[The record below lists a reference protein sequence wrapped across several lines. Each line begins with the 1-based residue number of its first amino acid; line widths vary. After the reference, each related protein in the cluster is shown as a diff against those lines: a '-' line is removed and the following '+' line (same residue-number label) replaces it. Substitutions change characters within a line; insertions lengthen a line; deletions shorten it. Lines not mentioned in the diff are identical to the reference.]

1 MWPLISNNQSL
12 LCFLWTTSFLQLAAK
27 FLRPRPARPA
37 GHGPHCEFNLDNLL
51 LVFRVCL
58 RIVHFKIR
66 SNNICPRTSH
76 TITEKY
82 REFKLKLKTD
92 QSTESFFFPHSRL
105 PLKMWV
111 FNLPRHNTVIK
122 RAVKQEHETFVQ
134 AEPLMT
140 VTLNFLAVCFSGLF

>member
-12 LCFLWTTSFLQLAAK
+12 LCFLWTTSFLQLATE

-51 LVFRVCL
+51 LVCRVCL

-92 QSTESFFFPHSRL
+92 QSTESFFPPFKTP
-105 PLKMWV
+105 

>member
-51 LVFRVCL
+51 LVCRVCL
-58 RIVHFKIR
+58 RIVHFKIC
-66 SNNICPRTSH
+66 SNNICPCAGH

-122 RAVKQEHETFVQ
+122 RAVKKEHETFVQ